1 MDLSSYFR
9 LALTPGNALLPGATV
24 TWLSLHLGWAI
35 VLGAVTLQ
43 LASRLPTRGRW
54 TLAGLVLLWTL
65 LPGAAS
71 PAFWLG
77 LAFQSPSLMS
87 VVLCL
92 RWCLQRCGQVPP
104 EMTLNTRTCSVMP
117 DPIRHPVL
125 ASTGLRIG
133 PAPDS
138 DPGSAMTNA
147 NKRYIGN
154 FLLPKACK
162 CVMALG
168 VVLGWV
174 LLLDTL
180 AWFPVSIYAW
190 GFGSAAVALAL
201 LAAALLWLLSG
212 SRATV
217 SLLAVL
223 ALFVLTR
230 APSGNLWDALL
241 DPLLWLALQIG
252 WLFNLVR
259 RHSMARRSSPAT
271 RA

>member
-9 LALTPGNALLPGATV
+9 LALSSGNALLPAATV

-54 TLAGLVLLWTL
+54 TLASLMWLWTL

-71 PAFWLG
+71 PVFWLG

-87 VVLCL
+87 VLLCIAWLWPPPGPVPGVVNLSATADSRSQKVLL
-92 RWCLQRCGQVPP
+92 L
-104 EMTLNTRTCSVMP
+104 
-117 DPIRHPVL
+117 L
-125 ASTGLRIG
+125 A
-133 PAPDS
+133 
-138 DPGSAMTNA
+138 
-147 NKRYIGN
+147 
-154 FLLPKACK
+154 
-162 CVMALG
+162 

-201 LAAALLWLLSG
+201 LAAALLWLLLG

-217 SLLAVL
+217 SLLVVL
-223 ALFVLTR
+223 AVFVLTR

-259 RHSMARRSSPAT
+259 RHSMARRPSPAT

>member
-24 TWLSLHLGWAI
+24 TWLSMHLGWAI

-54 TLAGLVLLWTL
+54 TLASLMWLWTL
-65 LPGAAS
+65 LPGVAS

-87 VVLCL
+87 VLLCIAWLWPPPGPVPGVVNLSATADSRSQKVLL
-92 RWCLQRCGQVPP
+92 L
-104 EMTLNTRTCSVMP
+104 
-117 DPIRHPVL
+117 L
-125 ASTGLRIG
+125 A
-133 PAPDS
+133 
-138 DPGSAMTNA
+138 
-147 NKRYIGN
+147 
-154 FLLPKACK
+154 
-162 CVMALG
+162 

-201 LAAALLWLLSG
+201 LAAALLWLLLG

-217 SLLAVL
+217 SLLVVL
-223 ALFVLTR
+223 AVFVLTR

-259 RHSMARRSSPAT
+259 RHSMARRPSPAT

>member
-1 MDLSSYFR
+1 MDFSTYFR
-9 LALTPGNALLPGATV
+9 LAFSPGNALLPGATV
-24 TWLSLHLGWAI
+24 TWLSMHLGWAI

-54 TLAGLVLLWTL
+54 TLASLMWLWTL

-71 PAFWLG
+71 PVFWLG

-87 VVLCL
+87 VLLCIAWLWPPPGPVPGVVNLSATADSRSQKVLL
-92 RWCLQRCGQVPP
+92 L
-104 EMTLNTRTCSVMP
+104 
-117 DPIRHPVL
+117 L
-125 ASTGLRIG
+125 A
-133 PAPDS
+133 
-138 DPGSAMTNA
+138 
-147 NKRYIGN
+147 
-154 FLLPKACK
+154 
-162 CVMALG
+162 

-201 LAAALLWLLSG
+201 LAAALLWLLLG

-217 SLLAVL
+217 SLLVVL
-223 ALFVLTR
+223 AVFVLTR

-259 RHSMARRSSPAT
+259 RHSMARRPSPAT

>member
-1 MDLSSYFR
+1 
-9 LALTPGNALLPGATV
+9 
-24 TWLSLHLGWAI
+24 
-35 VLGAVTLQ
+35 
-43 LASRLPTRGRW
+43 
-54 TLAGLVLLWTL
+54 
-65 LPGAAS
+65 
-71 PAFWLG
+71 
-77 LAFQSPSLMS
+77 MS
-87 VVLCL
+87 VVFCIV
-92 RWCLQRCGQVPP
+92 W
-104 EMTLNTRTCSVMP
+104 
-117 DPIRHPVL
+117 
-125 ASTGLRIG
+125 
-133 PAPDS
+133 
-138 DPGSAMTNA
+138 
-147 NKRYIGN
+147 
-154 FLLPKACK
+154 LLPPPGRVPGVAALSATADSGSQK
-162 CVMALG
+162 VLLLLG

-174 LLLDTL
+174 LLLDAL

>member
-1 MDLSSYFR
+1 MDFSTYFR
-9 LALTPGNALLPGATV
+9 LALSSGNALLPGATV
-24 TWLSLHLGWAI
+24 TWLSMHLGWAI

-54 TLAGLVLLWTL
+54 TLASLVWLWTL

-77 LAFQSPSLMS
+77 LAFQSPSLMG
-87 VVLCL
+87 VVFCIAWLWPRPGPVAGAVDL
-92 RWCLQRCGQVPP
+92 RATADSGSQK
-104 EMTLNTRTCSVMP
+104 
-117 DPIRHPVL
+117 VL
-125 ASTGLRIG
+125 
-133 PAPDS
+133 
-138 DPGSAMTNA
+138 
-147 NKRYIGN
+147 
-154 FLLPKACK
+154 LLLA
-162 CVMALG
+162 

-241 DPLLWLALQIG
+241 DPLLWLALQLG
-252 WLFNLVR
+252 WLFSLVR
-259 RHSMARRSSPAT
+259 PYWTSGRSSPAT

>member
-1 MDLSSYFR
+1 MDFSTYFR
-9 LALTPGNALLPGATV
+9 LAFSPGNALLPGATV
-24 TWLSLHLGWAI
+24 TWLSMHLGWAI

-54 TLAGLVLLWTL
+54 TLASLMWLWTL
-65 LPGAAS
+65 LPGVAS

-87 VVLCL
+87 VLLCIAWLWPPPGPVPGVVNLSATADSRSQKVL
-92 RWCLQRCGQVPP
+92 
-104 EMTLNTRTCSVMP
+104 
-117 DPIRHPVL
+117 
-125 ASTGLRIG
+125 
-133 PAPDS
+133 
-138 DPGSAMTNA
+138 
-147 NKRYIGN
+147 
-154 FLLPKACK
+154 LL
-162 CVMALG
+162 LG

-223 ALFVLTR
+223 AVFVLTR

-259 RHSMARRSSPAT
+259 RHSMARRPSPAT

>member
-54 TLAGLVLLWTL
+54 TLASLMWLWTL

-71 PAFWLG
+71 PVFWLG

-87 VVLCL
+87 VLLCIAWLWPPPGPVPGVVNLSATADSRSQKVLL
-92 RWCLQRCGQVPP
+92 L
-104 EMTLNTRTCSVMP
+104 
-117 DPIRHPVL
+117 L
-125 ASTGLRIG
+125 A
-133 PAPDS
+133 
-138 DPGSAMTNA
+138 
-147 NKRYIGN
+147 
-154 FLLPKACK
+154 
-162 CVMALG
+162 

-223 ALFVLTR
+223 AVFVLTR

-259 RHSMARRSSPAT
+259 RHSMARRPSPAT

>member
-54 TLAGLVLLWTL
+54 TLASLMWLWTL

-87 VVLCL
+87 VVFCIV
-92 RWCLQRCGQVPP
+92 W
-104 EMTLNTRTCSVMP
+104 
-117 DPIRHPVL
+117 
-125 ASTGLRIG
+125 
-133 PAPDS
+133 
-138 DPGSAMTNA
+138 
-147 NKRYIGN
+147 
-154 FLLPKACK
+154 LLPPPGRVPGVAALSATADSGSQK
-162 CVMALG
+162 VLLLLG

-174 LLLDTL
+174 LLLDAL

>member
-1 MDLSSYFR
+1 MDFSTYFR

-87 VVLCL
+87 VVFCIV
-92 RWCLQRCGQVPP
+92 W
-104 EMTLNTRTCSVMP
+104 
-117 DPIRHPVL
+117 
-125 ASTGLRIG
+125 
-133 PAPDS
+133 
-138 DPGSAMTNA
+138 
-147 NKRYIGN
+147 
-154 FLLPKACK
+154 LLPPPGRVPGVAALSATADSGSQK
-162 CVMALG
+162 VLFLLG

-174 LLLDTL
+174 LLLDAL

>member
-54 TLAGLVLLWTL
+54 TLASLMWLWTL

-71 PAFWLG
+71 PVFWLG

-87 VVLCL
+87 VLLCIAWLWPPPGPVPGVVNLSATADSRSQKVLL
-92 RWCLQRCGQVPP
+92 L
-104 EMTLNTRTCSVMP
+104 
-117 DPIRHPVL
+117 L
-125 ASTGLRIG
+125 A
-133 PAPDS
+133 
-138 DPGSAMTNA
+138 
-147 NKRYIGN
+147 
-154 FLLPKACK
+154 
-162 CVMALG
+162 

-201 LAAALLWLLSG
+201 LAAALLWLLLG

-217 SLLAVL
+217 SLLVVL
-223 ALFVLTR
+223 AVFVLTR

-241 DPLLWLALQIG
+241 DPLFWLALQIG
-252 WLFNLVR
+252 WLFNLAR
-259 RHSMARRSSPAT
+259 RHSMARRPSPAT

>member
-87 VVLCL
+87 VVFCIV
-92 RWCLQRCGQVPP
+92 W
-104 EMTLNTRTCSVMP
+104 
-117 DPIRHPVL
+117 
-125 ASTGLRIG
+125 
-133 PAPDS
+133 
-138 DPGSAMTNA
+138 
-147 NKRYIGN
+147 
-154 FLLPKACK
+154 LLPPPGRVPGVAALSATADSGSQK
-162 CVMALG
+162 VLFLLG

-174 LLLDTL
+174 LLLDAL

-259 RHSMARRSSPAT
+259 RHSMARRSLPAT

>member
-1 MDLSSYFR
+1 MDTSAFLNLLFSSN
-9 LALTPGNALLPGATV
+9 PLLPGRMV
-24 TWLSLHLGWAI
+24 TWLSLHLGWAV
-35 VLGAVTLQ
+35 VLGAVTLW

-54 TLAGLVLLWTL
+54 TLACLVLLWTL
-65 LPGAAS
+65 LPGVAS

-87 VVLCL
+87 VLLCL

-125 ASTGLRIG
+125 ASTGLRIK
-133 PAPDS
+133 
-138 DPGSAMTNA
+138 SAMTNA

-190 GFGSAAVALAL
+190 GFGSAAVALTLVVAM
-201 LAAALLWLLSG
+201 LLWLLIG
-212 SRATV
+212 SRV
-217 SLLAVL
+217 SALLLVVL

-230 APSGNLWDALL
+230 APTGNLWDALL
-241 DPLLWLALQIG
+241 DPLLWLALQLG
-252 WLFNLVR
+252 WLFSLVR
-259 RHSMARRSSPAT
+259 PYWTSGRSSPAT

>member
-54 TLAGLVLLWTL
+54 TLASLMWLWTL

-87 VVLCL
+87 VVFCIV
-92 RWCLQRCGQVPP
+92 W
-104 EMTLNTRTCSVMP
+104 
-117 DPIRHPVL
+117 
-125 ASTGLRIG
+125 
-133 PAPDS
+133 
-138 DPGSAMTNA
+138 
-147 NKRYIGN
+147 
-154 FLLPKACK
+154 LLPPPGRVPGVAALSATADSGSQK
-162 CVMALG
+162 VLFLLG

-174 LLLDTL
+174 LLLDAL

>member
-1 MDLSSYFR
+1 
-9 LALTPGNALLPGATV
+9 V

-54 TLAGLVLLWTL
+54 TLASLMWLWTL

-87 VVLCL
+87 VVFCIV
-92 RWCLQRCGQVPP
+92 W
-104 EMTLNTRTCSVMP
+104 
-117 DPIRHPVL
+117 
-125 ASTGLRIG
+125 
-133 PAPDS
+133 
-138 DPGSAMTNA
+138 
-147 NKRYIGN
+147 
-154 FLLPKACK
+154 LLPPPGRVPGVAALSATADSGSQK
-162 CVMALG
+162 VLLLLG

-174 LLLDTL
+174 LLLDAL

>member
-87 VVLCL
+87 VVFCIV
-92 RWCLQRCGQVPP
+92 W
-104 EMTLNTRTCSVMP
+104 
-117 DPIRHPVL
+117 
-125 ASTGLRIG
+125 
-133 PAPDS
+133 
-138 DPGSAMTNA
+138 
-147 NKRYIGN
+147 
-154 FLLPKACK
+154 LLPPPGRVPGVAALSATADSGSQK
-162 CVMALG
+162 VLFLLG

-174 LLLDTL
+174 LLLDAL

>member
-9 LALTPGNALLPGATV
+9 LALSSGNALLPAATV

-54 TLAGLVLLWTL
+54 TLAGLVSLWTL
-65 LPGAAS
+65 LPGVAS

-87 VVLCL
+87 VVFCIV
-92 RWCLQRCGQVPP
+92 W
-104 EMTLNTRTCSVMP
+104 
-117 DPIRHPVL
+117 
-125 ASTGLRIG
+125 
-133 PAPDS
+133 
-138 DPGSAMTNA
+138 
-147 NKRYIGN
+147 
-154 FLLPKACK
+154 LLPPPGPVPGVVNLSATADSRSQK
-162 CVMALG
+162 VLLLLG

-180 AWFPVSIYAW
+180 AWFPVSVYAW

-223 ALFVLTR
+223 AVFVLTR

-241 DPLLWLALQIG
+241 DPLFWLALQIG
-252 WLFNLVR
+252 WLFNLAR

>member
-1 MDLSSYFR
+1 MDFSTYFR
-9 LALTPGNALLPGATV
+9 LALSSGNALLPGATV
-24 TWLSLHLGWAI
+24 TWLSMHLGWAI

-43 LASRLPTRGRW
+43 FASRMPIRGRW
-54 TLAGLVLLWTL
+54 ALAGLVLLGTL
-65 LPGAAS
+65 LPGVAS

-87 VVLCL
+87 VVFCIA
-92 RWCLQRCGQVPP
+92 W
-104 EMTLNTRTCSVMP
+104 
-117 DPIRHPVL
+117 
-125 ASTGLRIG
+125 
-133 PAPDS
+133 
-138 DPGSAMTNA
+138 
-147 NKRYIGN
+147 
-154 FLLPKACK
+154 LLPPPGRVPGVVAVSATAGSRSQK
-162 CVMALG
+162 VLLLLG

-201 LAAALLWLLSG
+201 LAAALLWLLWG

-223 ALFVLTR
+223 AVFVLTR

-241 DPLLWLALQIG
+241 DPLFWLVLQAG
-252 WLFNLVR
+252 WLFNLAR
-259 RHSMARRSSPAT
+259 RHWMARRSSPAT